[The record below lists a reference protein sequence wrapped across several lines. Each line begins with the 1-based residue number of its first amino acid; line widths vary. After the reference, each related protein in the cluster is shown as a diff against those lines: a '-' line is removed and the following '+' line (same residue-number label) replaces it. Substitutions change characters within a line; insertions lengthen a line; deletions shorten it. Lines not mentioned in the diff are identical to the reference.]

1 MPTKL
6 RPVTP
11 EEHNRRIRKEA
22 YWNLQSAFPRGQ
34 RVEAAP
40 HTDAWMKGDRMG
52 TVERIGRRDLR
63 IYVRMDRSGKLLSFV
78 PSNLD
83 YCYTSAAE
91 RQHFASQLP
100 A

>member
-6 RPVTP
+6 RPETP
-11 EEHNRRIRKEA
+11 KEHSRRIHKET
-22 YWNLQSAFPRGQ
+22 YWNLQSVFPRGQ

-40 HTDAWMKGDRMG
+40 HTDAWMKGDRHG
-52 TVERIGRRDLR
+52 TVERIGRRNLR
-63 IYVRMDRSGKLLSFV
+63 IYVRMDRSGKLLSFL
-78 PSNLD
+78 PENLD
-83 YCYTSAAE
+83 ECYTSAVE